1 MIMSIDISKPP
12 TQEEADHRH
21 VIEHAFKGKPLDPEV
36 ALRVHER
43 AEKVR
48 EEMRAEGVKID
59 AVEFIRESREEI

>member
-1 MIMSIDISKPP
+1 MSTDTRKPP

-36 ALRVHER
+36 ARRVHER

-48 EEMRAEGVKID
+48 EGMRARGVTID
-59 AVEFIRESREEI
+59 AVELIRESREEI

>member
-1 MIMSIDISKPP
+1 MSTDTRKPL

-36 ALRVHER
+36 ARRVHER

-48 EEMRAEGVKID
+48 EDMQARGVTVD
-59 AVEFIRESREEI
+59 AVELIRQSREEI